1 MSDVRAMRWARRSAW
16 LLWAI
21 TLVVAAAGLA
31 LLAWDWSAPVPAGL
45 FGIRGFDGV
54 FAVCFG
60 GVGALLT
67 WRHPG
72 HPVSWI
78 LAAAGLVS
86 AVNFA
91 TIEYGLA
98 GSAARRH
105 LPAAEYA
112 GWVQQWIWVPLIA
125 LITVYLFL
133 LFPDGHLPSPRW
145 RPVGWLGGAFAI
157 IAIAGLAFLPG
168 PDRPN
173 LPGLRNP
180 LGMTPAAVPFD
191 AVMAGMAGL
200 LGCAVL
206 AAWSLAVR
214 SRRGA
219 AVQRH
224 QIKWLAYSGCLVAL
238 ALVPAVALSLTPGTP
253 ARIAAGAA
261 FAAVLAVPVA
271 VAVAVLKYRLYD
283 IDRVISRT
291 LGYAIVTGLLVGVYA
306 GLVLLAT
313 QVLGLHTPAAVA
325 AATLAAAA
333 LFSPIRLRVQR
344 MVDRRFNR
352 ARYDAE
358 ATVAAFAGRLKDAV
372 DLDTVRDDL
381 ASMVQ
386 TALEPAHLRVWTSQR
401 D

>member
-1 MSDVRAMRWARRSAW
+1 MRWARGSAW
-16 LLWAI
+16 LLSAV
-21 TLVVAAAGLA
+21 TLVITATGLA
-31 LLAWDWSAPVPAGL
+31 LLAWDWPAPVPAGS

-54 FAVCFG
+54 FAACFG

-67 WRHPG
+67 WRHPR
-72 HPVSWI
+72 HPVGWI

-86 AVNFA
+86 ALNFA
-91 TIEYGLA
+91 AIEYGLA
-98 GSAARRH
+98 GSAGRAQ
-105 LPAAEYA
+105 LPAAGYV
-112 GWVQQWIWVPLIA
+112 GWVQLWIWVPLIA
-125 LITVYLFL
+125 LITVCLFL

-180 LGMTPAAVPFD
+180 LGVTPAAVPFD
-191 AVMAGMAGL
+191 AAAAGMAGL

-206 AAWSLAVR
+206 AAWSLVVR
-214 SRRGA
+214 GRRGT

-313 QVLGLHTPAAVA
+313 QVLGLHTPVAVA

-333 LFSPIRLRVQR
+333 LFSPVRLRVQR
-344 MVDRRFNR
+344 KVDRRFNR

-358 ATVAAFAGRLKDAV
+358 ATVAAYAARLKDAV
-372 DLDTVRDDL
+372 DLDTVRADL
-381 ASMVQ
+381 ASVVQ
-386 TALEPAHLRVWTSQR
+386 TALEPAHLWVWTSQR
-401 D
+401 DRVDHQ

>member
-1 MSDVRAMRWARRSAW
+1 
-16 LLWAI
+16 LLWAV

-191 AVMAGMAGL
+191 AVMAGLAGL

-313 QVLGLHTPAAVA
+313 QVLGLHTPVAVA